1 MDSHGGDVEFPPLA
15 VVAGDQEVEVAGRR
29 RRVEHTE
36 PLPYG
41 PGPSALVAVVERAQ
55 VEERLAL
62 ISDHEGADAGAWEE
76 VDLELGD
83 EVDNGVGRGE
93 ADRGDRPLG
102 RRAATR
108 QAPLVY
114 GPRLGLAPERR
125 AEVHERR
132 PEPRDVAAEPGEDLR
147 SLEHGEAADDGR
159 RCRDGGDDLAR
170 DLLAPELVR
179 AREPE
184 DLGPRVRGGGDL
196 SARALRA
203 CARARAAAA
212 AAAAAGGG
220 GGGGGGAGGDPGDVT
235 RGDVVLVEDLRRD
248 SACVEI
254 KYSTRLQCAHI
265 RMF

>member
-1 MDSHGGDVEFPPLA
+1 MDSHGGDVEFSPLA

-41 PGPSALVAVVERAQ
+41 PGPRALVAVVERAQ

-62 ISDHEGADAGAWEE
+62 ISDHEGADAGAREE

-184 DLGPRVRGGGDL
+184 DLGPRVRGGGD
-196 SARALRA
+196 
-203 CARARAAAA
+203 
-212 AAAAAGGG
+212 
-220 GGGGGGAGGDPGDVT
+220 PGDVT

-254 KYSTRLQCAHI
+254 KYSTRIQCA
-265 RMF
+265 RNRTVRTSLFEFQRLVGTSQTSG